1 MENRIKIEDLKKM
14 PYTEFISFAH
24 QWNIPPGSFVTLNE
38 WAIFSRINKDSRI
51 LEIASTT
58 GFSSREIARITGCSA
73 VGIDI
78 CSSSV
83 ERAQFNHQ
91 LYAKNLD
98 LEYIC
103 MDACDYKSEKKFT
116 HIILGA
122 ALGFFENPE
131 KMINNLKELLEDD
144 GMILV
149 SPYYL
154 KGDKLPKDLI
164 EKTKKVLEI
173 NPTNFD
179 YYEAIKP
186 YENFEV
192 LYENRKEIIPETEEQ
207 MEKYSRDTINTACK
221 FHNITD
227 EEIIEYMYQRMYEI
241 KNICNELHKYF
252 GYSVIVLRYRK
263 NIYPNR
269 YVELF

>member
-51 LEIASTT
+51 LEIASTI

-164 EKTKKVLEI
+164 EKTKKVIEI

>member
-1 MENRIKIEDLKKM
+1 MKNRITIEYLKKM
-14 PYTEFISFAH
+14 SYTEFISFAH

-78 CSSSV
+78 CPSSV

-122 ALGFFENPE
+122 SLGFFENPE

-164 EKTKKVLEI
+164 EKTKKVIEI

-186 YENFEV
+186 YENFEI
-192 LYENRKEIIPETEEQ
+192 LYENRKAIIPETEEQ

>member
-14 PYTEFISFAH
+14 SYTEFISFAH

-38 WAIFSRINKDSRI
+38 WTIFSRINKDSRI

-122 ALGFFENPE
+122 SLGFFENPE

-154 KGDKLPKDLI
+154 KGDKLPKRL
-164 EKTKKVLEI
+164 
-173 NPTNFD
+173 
-179 YYEAIKP
+179 
-186 YENFEV
+186 
-192 LYENRKEIIPETEEQ
+192 NRKNKKSDRNQ
-207 MEKYSRDTINTACK
+207 
-221 FHNITD
+221 
-227 EEIIEYMYQRMYEI
+227 
-241 KNICNELHKYF
+241 
-252 GYSVIVLRYRK
+252 
-263 NIYPNR
+263 PN
-269 YVELF
+269 